1 MNYHFTEIVKFA
13 NAVKLNY
20 TEGTEDSII
29 LFLLDD
35 HNPKVFSIFYDNEFD
50 RYHVVDVLESHTG
63 VLRADSYETHH
74 EVLWANSFE
83 THHEVLWFIINQCET
98 TPVIPNPHLY
108 NIHILTEILRSY
120 YTKIN
125 FYYHSAFGEQVSW
138 TCESDSLPKLTLY
151 YYFNA
156 GETFYTLGSFV
167 SDCKVYE
174 DFFELK
180 DELAAKMQIF
190 IEPQNDLENILKNLD
205 VNYALCKN
213 RIKSGYR
220 IFLPV
225 WYRNDGLYVD
235 VYWDH
240 EQCAYIVECE
250 DDPQHWYTCEN
261 QDVLIET
268 ITAIYEGKHLSNQNI
283 KDFTHKIAD
292 NYTID
297 SQIDIAIEEMS
308 ELIKELIKYK
318 RTYRQDNVS
327 GEYDFSTIIEEYAD
341 VEIMLEQLKYLFK
354 LSEESI
360 KQSMNEKLRRQF
372 NRIVEEDL

>member
-1 MNYHFTEIVKFA
+1 MNYNFTEIVNFA
-13 NAVKLNY
+13 NIVKLNY
-20 TEGTEDSII
+20 IEETKDSII

-35 HNPKVFSIFYDNEFD
+35 HNNKVFSISYDDEFS
-50 RYHVVDVLESHTG
+50 RYHVIDVLESRTG

-74 EVLWANSFE
+74 EVLW
-83 THHEVLWFIINQCET
+83 FIIEHCENASAT
-98 TPVIPNPHLY
+98 ANPYLY
-108 NIHILTEILRSY
+108 NIHILTEIFRSY

-138 TCESDSLPKLTLY
+138 KCESDSLPNLSLNY
-151 YYFNA
+151 YLNT
-156 GETFYTLGSFV
+156 GEIFYTIGGFV
-167 SDCKVYE
+167 SDCKIYE

-180 DELAAKMQIF
+180 DELVAKMCKF
-190 IEPQNDLENILKNLD
+190 TESQNDLENILKNLTMSYVLYD
-205 VNYALCKN
+205 N
-213 RIKSGYR
+213 IIESGKSIYKM
-220 IFLPV
+220 FLPV
-225 WYRNDGLYVD
+225 WYIKDGLYVD

-250 DDPQHWYTCEN
+250 DDSQHWYTCEN
-261 QDVLIET
+261 RDVLIET

-318 RTYRQDNVS
+318 RTYRQDDIP
-327 GEYDFSTIIEEYAD
+327 GKYDFSTIIEEYTD

-360 KQSMNEKLRRQF
+360 KQSKSEKLRRQF
-372 NRIVEEDL
+372 NRISQIGGEKTHE

>member
-1 MNYHFTEIVKFA
+1 MNYHFTEIVNFA
-13 NAVKLNY
+13 NVVKFNY
-20 TEGTEDSII
+20 IEGTKDSII

-35 HNPKVFSIFYDNEFD
+35 HNPKVFSISYDNEFD
-50 RYHVVDVLESHTG
+50 RYHVIDVLESRTG

-74 EVLWANSFE
+74 EVLWFM
-83 THHEVLWFIINQCET
+83 IKQCEAA
-98 TPVIPNPHLY
+98 PAIPNPHLY
-108 NIHILTEILRSY
+108 GIHLLTELLRPY

-138 TCESDSLPKLTLY
+138 ICESDSLPKLSLNYRFNTGETLY
-151 YYFNA
+151 TIGN
-156 GETFYTLGSFV
+156 FV
-167 SDCKVYE
+167 SDCKIYE

-180 DELAAKMQIF
+180 NELEAKMCVNAV
-190 IEPQNDLENILKNLD
+190 PQNDLENILKNLTMSY
-205 VNYALCKN
+205 VLCDNTIESDKC
-213 RIKSGYR
+213 IHR

-225 WYRNDGLYVD
+225 WYRNDGTYIN

-268 ITAIYEGKHLSNQNI
+268 ITAIYEGRHLSNQNI

-308 ELIKELIKYK
+308 ELIKELIKYRK
-318 RTYRQDNVS
+318 TYRQDNIP
-327 GEYDFSTIIEEYAD
+327 GKYDFSTIIEEYAN
-341 VEIMLEQLKYLFK
+341 VEIMLEQLKYLFS
-354 LSEESI
+354 LSDEDIEQAI
-360 KQSMNEKLRRQF
+360 KEKLRRQS
-372 NRIVEEDL
+372 NRINEVETK